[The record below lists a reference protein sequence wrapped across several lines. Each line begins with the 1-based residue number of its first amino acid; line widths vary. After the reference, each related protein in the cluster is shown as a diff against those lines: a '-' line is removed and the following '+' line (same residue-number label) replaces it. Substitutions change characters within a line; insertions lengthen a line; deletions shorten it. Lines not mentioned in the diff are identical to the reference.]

1 MGKSIYTPALAA
13 KVCALLAQTG
23 SLRAVCRELK
33 INRATIV
40 QWVVDDV
47 DGFADAYTRA
57 KDIGIDEL
65 ADDMLDIS
73 NTPVM
78 GTETTQKA
86 DGSAEVKTAD
96 MLGHRKLQIET
107 RRWLAER
114 MAPKKYGLR
123 QGLDMTNSDGS
134 LQMDESTR
142 SARVAQ
148 LLALAEQ
155 RKGDN
160 ADLGDAHGHD

>member
-1 MGKSIYTPALAA
+1 MGKSIYTPKLAA
-13 KVCALLAQTG
+13 KVCELLAKTG
-23 SLRAVCRELK
+23 SLRAVCRETG
-33 INRATIV
+33 IARETIV
-40 QWVVDDV
+40 KWVVDDI
-47 DGFADAYTRA
+47 DGFSLAYTRA

-65 ADDMLDIS
+65 VDDMLDIS
-73 NTPVM
+73 NNPVM

-86 DGSAEVKTAD
+86 DGSVEVKTAE

-114 MAPKKYGLR
+114 MAPKKYGLK

-134 LQMDESTR
+134 LQIDESTR

-160 ADLGDAHGHD
+160 ADLGESHGHG